1 MMDKLKEKIMQEGQV
16 INEEVL
22 KVDRF
27 LNHQIDPQLM
37 QAVGEEFAEY
47 FKAKGITKIITI
59 EASGIAPAVFAGL
72 ILDVPVIVAKK
83 NVGITMTDD
92 LTTAEVYSFTKQKT
106 YTITMSKALLEKT
119 DKVLI
124 IDDFLANGQ
133 AALGLMEMCQQM
145 DIEVVGIGIVIEKAF
160 QTGRSLLEE
169 KGIDV
174 YSLARV
180 QSLKNNTVTFVE

>member
-1 MMDKLKEKIMQEGQV
+1 MDKLKEKIMQEGQV

-47 FKAKGITKIITI
+47 FKHKEITKIITI

-92 LTTAEVYSFTKQKT
+92 LATAEVYSFTKQKT
-106 YTITMSKALLEKT
+106 YTITMSKALLKKT

-145 DIEVVGIGIVIEKAF
+145 DIEIVGIGIVIEKAF

-169 KGIDV
+169 KGMDV